1 MNACCEPGCERETP
15 SGRWCDRHRVVPNQ
29 PAVKR
34 VSACLHA
41 GRHREAHGWVCGW
54 CGDDTDAPEAACDH
68 KGVGKP
74 GCSVCDPGA
83 LDATAP
89 DPVHPPHYT
98 GLSPQP
104 IEVIEAWGLGFNLGT
119 VVKYIGRAGR
129 KGPALE
135 DLRKGRFYLEREI
148 SRLEKWAGR

>member
-1 MNACCEPGCERETP
+1 MNACAVAGCLESTP
-15 SGRWCDRHRVVPNQ
+15 TGVYCDRHRVVPD
-29 PAVKR
+29 PLAVKR

-54 CGDDTDAPEAACDH
+54 CGADTDAPEAACDH

-74 GCSVCDPGA
+74 GCSVCDPGS
-83 LDATAP
+83 LDAAAP

-104 IEVIEAWGLGFNLGT
+104 IEVIEAWGLGYCLANA
-119 VVKYIGRAGR
+119 VKYISRAGR
-129 KGPALE
+129 KGPAVD
-135 DLRKGRFYLEREI
+135 DLRKAIWHLEREI
-148 SRLEKWAGR
+148 SRLEKGA